1 MGGWGL
7 FSSPADRA
15 QIEYLDE
22 QLGNLT
28 RLYKSFGMW
37 DDTLMVLHSDNVR
50 PTRCAMPCRA
60 QPPGRADGSPC
71 VAIASAPGRLHEGAG
86 PMLGKESG
94 DGGDVHDRRSRRVEP
109 PAAGG
114 KVLVL

>member
-1 MGGWGL
+1 MGGRGL
-7 FSSPADRA
+7 SVSSLADRA

-50 PTRCAMPCRA
+50 STRFIVILSCAA
-60 QPPGRADGSPC
+60 
-71 VAIASAPGRLHEGAG
+71 AG
-86 PMLGKESG
+86 P
-94 DGGDVHDRRSRRVEP
+94 R
-109 PAAGG
+109 
-114 KVLVL
+114 

>member
-1 MGGWGL
+1 M
-7 FSSPADRA
+7 SSLADRA

-50 PTRCAMPCRA
+50 PTRFIVILSCAA
-60 QPPGRADGSPC
+60 
-71 VAIASAPGRLHEGAG
+71 AG
-86 PMLGKESG
+86 P
-94 DGGDVHDRRSRRVEP
+94 R
-109 PAAGG
+109 
-114 KVLVL
+114 